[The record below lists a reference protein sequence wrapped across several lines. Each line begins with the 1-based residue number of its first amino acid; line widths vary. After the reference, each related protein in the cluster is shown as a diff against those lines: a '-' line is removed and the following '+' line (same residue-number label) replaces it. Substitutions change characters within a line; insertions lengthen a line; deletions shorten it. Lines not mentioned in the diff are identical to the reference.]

1 MVTSS
6 RTSVSAFTRTHTAT
20 HLADVILGSIADI
33 LATLGIDPTRLFADW
48 PTDQSAISAWIA
60 EGSLKCVALECHR
73 PNGMVNP
80 IFEFPVSYTV
90 SGVGNRKFTAD
101 RAALAAYLAKLQR
114 VPHGTAYGLFCNF
127 SRPHSP
133 QPGWS
138 PGTRVSVD
146 GMRSSSFGTLAAGP
160 HAGAGMRY
168 YQK

>member
-6 RTSVSAFTRTHTAT
+6 RTSVSTFTRTHTAT

-33 LATLGIDPTRLFADW
+33 LSTLDIDPTRLFADW

-60 EGSLKCVALECHR
+60 EGSLRCVALECHR
-73 PNGMVNP
+73 PDGAVDP

-90 SGVGNRKFTAD
+90 SGVGNRQFTAD
-101 RAALAAYLAKLQR
+101 RAALARYLAKLR
-114 VPHGTAYGLFCNF
+114 GVPRGTAYRLFCNF
-127 SRPHSP
+127 NRQHSE

-138 PGTRVSVD
+138 PGTRASVD

-168 YQK
+168 YRK

>member
-6 RTSVSAFTRTHTAT
+6 RTSVSTYSRTYTAT

-48 PTDQSAISAWIA
+48 PIDQSAISAWIT

-73 PNGMVNP
+73 PDGTVNP
-80 IFEFPVSYTV
+80 IFEFPVSYTA

-101 RAALAAYLAKLQR
+101 RAALARYLAKLQG
-114 VPHGTAYGLFCNF
+114 VPLGTTYRLFCNF
-127 SRPHSP
+127 NAPHTP

-138 PGTRVSVD
+138 PGTRASVD

-160 HAGAGMRY
+160 HAGAEMRY
-168 YQK
+168 YRK

>member
-6 RTSVSAFTRTHTAT
+6 RTSVSTFTRTHTAT

-33 LATLGIDPTRLFADW
+33 LATLGIDPTQLFADW

-73 PNGMVNP
+73 PNGTVNP

-101 RAALAAYLAKLQR
+101 RAALAAYLAKLQH
-114 VPHGTAYGLFCNF
+114 VPRGTAYRLFCSF

-138 PGTRVSVD
+138 PGTRASVD
-146 GMRSSSFGTLAAGP
+146 GMRSSSFGTLASGP
-160 HAGAGMRY
+160 HAGASMRY
-168 YQK
+168 YRK

>member
-6 RTSVSAFTRTHTAT
+6 RTSVSTFTRTHTAT

-33 LATLGIDPTRLFADW
+33 LATLDIDPTRLFADW

-60 EGSLKCVALECHR
+60 EGSLECVALECHR
-73 PNGMVNP
+73 PNGTVNP

-114 VPHGTAYGLFCNF
+114 VPRGTAYRLFCSF
-127 SRPHSP
+127 SGPHSP

-138 PGTRVSVD
+138 PGTRASVD
-146 GMRSSSFGTLAAGP
+146 GMRSSSFGTLASGP
-160 HAGAGMRY
+160 HADASMRY
-168 YQK
+168 YR